1 MEFFMAIYFDC
12 NATTPMAPEVFE
24 AMQPFFLTEYGNAGS
39 RTHEFGNRAKKKV
52 EAARHEIS
60 AALGLKVGDRVIFT
74 SGATESNNQAL
85 FGLETFAR
93 QTKRN
98 RVIISCIEHKA
109 ILEPARELERRG
121 FDVVRIRAKKNGQ
134 IDLDHLKDSLNDQ
147 TFLVSIMHVNNETSV
162 IQPIPQI
169 CEILQNCSAFFH
181 TDAAQGF
188 GKEMEMLKNPRIDMI
203 SISGHKIYGPK
214 GIGALILKRRGYEKV
229 PITPIILGGGQEDGY
244 RSGTLAVPLI
254 IGLGRAASLA
264 IQDHEVREK
273 RCIKI
278 RKQLLSFI
286 KKVGGIINGD
296 PAAMV
301 SSGINFSIPGVDSEA
316 AMLALKNVVAISNG
330 SACTSQDYSPSY
342 VLTAMG
348 LEKSQIKSALRFSW
362 SYLTPEVDW
371 DLAFAEI
378 KKLI

>member
-296 PAAMV
+296 PTAMV